1 MRKRLVLFTA
11 LGLAGIGGGCTL
23 DGPLNGGSSEE
34 VGELDVALTNAPSD
48 VSCVKLTLA
57 GARTD
62 VRTFDLAAGKK
73 ASFSLSGL
81 PVGTL
86 SVSADAF
93 PLACNKVVPGS
104 DASWYSEPV
113 SAKIKTGAVAHVALA
128 MIHNGKA
135 SVAVDFDES
144 NAPTQAAQPGLVG
157 GVFSSAKPYLL
168 PAAASVKV
176 KAILTAGDAV
186 GTKPDGSPYRMVGI
200 PDGTGA
206 FDNGDGTFTYLVNHE
221 IPGSGI
227 ARAHGGKGAFVS
239 KWTIRKADL
248 AVLKGEDLGKQVV
261 LWNATTSSYDAPST
275 GTVFSRFCSADL
287 PAPSAFFD
295 AASGLGYDQP
305 LFMNGEESGV
315 EGRAIAH
322 DLTGN
327 MWELPRLG
335 KLSFEN
341 SVANPGTG
349 VTTVVAGTDDGTG
362 GQVYFYV
369 GTKTN
374 AGSAIDKAGLT
385 NGKLYGLKV
394 VGVPVESSAAGIPAG
409 PVEFVD
415 LGNVQNTTGAALESA
430 SNAAQVTTFLR
441 PEDSAWDPNRPN
453 DFYFVT
459 TNAFTAP
466 SRLWRVRFVN
476 AANPALGA
484 SIEMLLDG
492 TEGQKMFDNMTIDH
506 FGHIY
511 LQEDVGG
518 NIHLGRVFRY
528 DIATDALTPVL
539 QADPAL
545 FDNTIASP
553 TFLTIDEEASGIID
567 AADLLGPGWF
577 LTAFQAHK
585 SSSDPELFE
594 GGQLMAFYD
603 PAASE

>member
-1 MRKRLVLFTA
+1 VRGHLEDITMRKRLVLFTA
-11 LGLAGIGGGCTL
+11 LGLAGIAGGCTL

-57 GARTD
+57 GSRTD

-93 PLACNKVVPGS
+93 PLACNKVIPGA

-113 SAKIKTGAVAHVALA
+113 SAKIKPGAVAHVALA

-135 SVAVDFDES
+135 SVAVDFDEN

-186 GTKPDGSPYRMVGI
+186 GTKPDGTPYRMVGI

-261 LWNATTSSYDAPST
+261 LWNASTSSYDPPST

-287 PAPSAFFD
+287 AAPSAYFD
-295 AASGLGYDQP
+295 AASGLGYDAP
-305 LFMNGEESGV
+305 LFLNGEESGV
-315 EGRAIAH
+315 EGRAVGH

-335 KLSFEN
+335 KMSFEN
-341 SVANPGTG
+341 NVANPGTG

-394 VGVPVESSAAGIPAG
+394 VGAPVESSAAGIAAG
-409 PVEFVD
+409 PVELVD
-415 LGNVQNTTGAALESA
+415 LGNVQNTTGAA
-430 SNAAQVTTFLR
+430 
-441 PEDSAWDPNRPN
+441 
-453 DFYFVT
+453 YFVT
-459 TNAFTAP
+459 TNSFTAP

-506 FGHIY
+506 FGHVY

-518 NIHLGRVFRY
+518 NVHLGRVLRY
-528 DIATDALTPVL
+528 DIASDTLTPVL

-567 AADLLGPGWF
+567 ASDLLGPGWF

-585 SSSDPELFE
+585 SSADPELFE
-594 GGQLMAFYD
+594 GGQLLAFYD
-603 PAASE
+603 PAATE